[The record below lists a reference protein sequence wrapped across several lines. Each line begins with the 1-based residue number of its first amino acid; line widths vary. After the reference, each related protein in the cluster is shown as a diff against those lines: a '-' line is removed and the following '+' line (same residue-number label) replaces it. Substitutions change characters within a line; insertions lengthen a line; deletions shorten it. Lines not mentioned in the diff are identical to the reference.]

1 MIYLIDGHNLIG
13 QIPDIDLADPDDEAK
28 LVRRLQNWAAGDR
41 KRRIQLIFDNGEF
54 GGVNPQLT
62 TSNIRVMYARL
73 GRTADDELIRLLNQ
87 LKNPPEY
94 TLVTS
99 DRAILTVARQRRV
112 GYILSQEFAELMA
125 LEAAERLAPPPVPEP
140 DPDLG
145 ARPEVDIAP
154 DEVNEW
160 LQVFNKPIP
169 STRTTPPPPSAAAV
183 SKPSR
188 PRSPQEM
195 KADGRIS
202 EDDLAEWLG
211 TFGDVPATGQPEPS
225 APASPTA
232 PSSAQSA
239 KSSAKPKPAPDPRPQ
254 KYTNDRLSPE
264 DVAAWEALFQQ
275 KKAKD

>member
-1 MIYLIDGHNLIG
+1 MVHSMARVFRISWSIELVMLNAVKHPRAVGILRSAQTCPEFIEGMTNPTKS
-13 QIPDIDLADPDDEAK
+13 QRAK
-28 LVRRLQNWAAGDR
+28 
-41 KRRIQLIFDNGEF
+41 
-54 GGVNPQLT
+54 
-62 TSNIRVMYARL
+62 
-73 GRTADDELIRLLNQ
+73 
-87 LKNPPEY
+87 
-94 TLVTS
+94 
-99 DRAILTVARQRRV
+99 RRV

-225 APASPTA
+225 APPPASATPPRHHLPSLPSPRLNQNQPQTLAHKNIPMTA
-232 PSSAQSA
+232 SR
-239 KSSAKPKPAPDPRPQ
+239 PKMWRRGRRCFSKRRQ
-254 KYTNDRLSPE
+254 KIDNSWTKYE
-264 DVAAWEALFQQ
+264 C
-275 KKAKD
+275 